1 MKELV
6 AITGCDSGIGRSLAS
21 ACLKRGW
28 AVAVSYLEENPFTR
42 VPDVHARQLDL
53 RVEGEADT
61 FAEFV
66 RERCAEGHAL
76 RALVDNAGVALGGPF
91 ENLPMALYREAFEV
105 NFFGLVRLSQRL
117 LPELVAAKGKLVVVG
132 SLAGRIAL
140 PFLSPYTS
148 TKYALE
154 GFCDSVR
161 RELLP
166 FGVRTVLL
174 EVAGV
179 ATPIWNKALKQ
190 DVSFMDPRY
199 AASMEAFKL
208 KFIAEGNYGLEVD
221 RAAERIARILA
232 LKAPRDR
239 YLISKSP
246 LLDRLKMRIP
256 GRLLDRVLL
265 RTFEMTYSAG
275 GPRGDAGAV
284 VHGR

>member
-21 ACLKRGW
+21 ACLRRGW
-28 AVAVSYLEENPFTR
+28 AVAASYLEENPFAK
-42 VPDVHARQLDL
+42 VPGVFARQLDL
-53 RVEGEADT
+53 RVEGEADA

-66 RERCAEGHAL
+66 KARCAEGQVL

-91 ENLPMALYREAFEV
+91 ENLPMALYREVFEV
-105 NFFGLVRLSQRL
+105 NFFGVVRLSQRL
-117 LPELVAAKGKLVVVG
+117 LPELIAAKGKLVVVG

-140 PFLSPYTS
+140 PFLSPYAS

-199 AASMEAFKL
+199 AASMEAFRR
-208 KFIAEGNYGLEVD
+208 KFVVEGNYGLEVE
-221 RAAERIARILA
+221 RAAERIARILE

-256 GRLLDRVLL
+256 GRLLDRVVL
-265 RTFEMTYSAG
+265 RMFEMTYSA
-275 GPRGDAGAV
+275 AGAG
-284 VHGR
+284 HGR

>member
-6 AITGCDSGIGRSLAS
+6 AITGCDSGIGRGLAS
-21 ACLKRGW
+21 ACLRRGW
-28 AVAVSYLEENPFTR
+28 AVAVSYLEENPFAQ
-42 VPDVHARQLDL
+42 VPGVFAKRLDL
-53 RVEGEADT
+53 RVDGEGDA

-66 RERCAEGHAL
+66 KARCTDGHVL

-91 ENLPMALYREAFEV
+91 ENLPMALYREVFEV

-117 LPELVAAKGKLVVVG
+117 LPELIAAKGKLVVVG

-140 PFLSPYTS
+140 PFLSPYTA

-179 ATPIWNKALKQ
+179 ATPIWNKALAQ
-190 DVSFMDPRY
+190 DVSFMAPRY
-199 AASMEAFKL
+199 AASMEAFKR
-208 KFIAEGNYGLEVD
+208 KFIVEGNHGLEVE
-221 RAAERIARILA
+221 RAAERIARILE
-232 LKAPRDR
+232 LETPRAR
-239 YLISKSP
+239 YVVSKSP
-246 LLDRLKMRIP
+246 LLDWLKMRIP
-256 GRLLDRVLL
+256 GRLLDRVVL
-265 RTFEMTYSAG
+265 RMFEMRY
-275 GPRGDAGAV
+275 
-284 VHGR
+284 GRA